1 MRRWQL
7 SRSALLT
14 RWLVACVACL
24 QLLES
29 EDEYVDEQLLLD
41 GTWGN
46 YDGVPDASFLKKKL
60 EDAAKLK
67 AEEEGSAAGSGA
79 DGDGADGK
87 KVVVDE
93 GTEEKQVASV
103 HFFRAK
109 AHAKD
114 VHRLVVA
121 SFISWVILRVST
133 VWVATGLRMVN
144 WLLS

>member
-1 MRRWQL
+1 M
-7 SRSALLT
+7 LT

-121 SFISWVILRVST
+121 SFISGCVRSIIACLQVDLCSSFRSLV
-133 VWVATGLRMVN
+133 
-144 WLLS
+144 